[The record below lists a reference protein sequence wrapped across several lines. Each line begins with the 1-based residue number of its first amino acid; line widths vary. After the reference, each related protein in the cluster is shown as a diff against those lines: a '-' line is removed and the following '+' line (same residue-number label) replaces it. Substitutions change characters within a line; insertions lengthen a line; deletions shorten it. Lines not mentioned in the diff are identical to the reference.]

1 MRTLKRKMKE
11 VALAI
16 PDKYSHI
23 DFTPPEGARKA
34 AERALRRRADKPQSQ
49 RGMTAVGIARARD
62 LIAGKRL
69 SPETVKRMLAYFT
82 RHEVDKQ
89 GSTWDGYGKGRQ
101 AWDGWGG
108 DAGFAWARKVVKQ
121 MNAADNKTTSLRA
134 YGEAMQVSPQAT
146 YDVPDGLTL
155 GKAFK
160 TLALGQVSSR
170 MSGEAI
176 GAEIDRELLEE
187 MVRVYQDRRDADPV
201 IIDWQHATSPFG
213 GGTPAPPESGS
224 ALGLIVDLELREDGL
239 YAVPA
244 YNERGLKVVKDAG
257 GVLWSSPEYLQGE
270 IFTRDGGEKVGDA
283 QLLAITLTPRP
294 AQSHHKIDRV
304 TLSEKELIMDDM
316 SVDDLKSALAAKDAM
331 VKELEQKIKD
341 MMEDSEASMAGEMS
355 AEEMAEE
362 PKKDEEPGSEDELKK
377 NKLSEES
384 SEELTDEPKEVSPP
398 AVQAMSEVTLL
409 SEINKLRAVNNQLSE
424 RLGKIEAEKLAV
436 ERREAVSAL
445 LREGKVA
452 PAEQPAVE
460 AAWDQRTSQPVFWSM
475 FSERP
480 AGFAV
485 PLNEV
490 GHGASGE
497 ELTKAQLVDRV
508 KALAS
513 DKSISFEAALN
524 LFREQHPQDYL
535 SAFGG

>member
-1 MRTLKRKMKE
+1 MRSLKRKLK
-11 VALAI
+11 VLAV

-23 DFTPPEGARKA
+23 DFTPPQGAQKA
-34 AERALRRRADKPQSQ
+34 AERALRRRAEKPQSQ

-69 SPETVKRMLAYFT
+69 SPETVRRMLAFFT

-89 GSTWDGYGKGRQ
+89 GSTWDDYGKGRQ

-121 MNAADNKTTSLRA
+121 MKAADNKTTSLRA

-176 GAEIDRELLEE
+176 GAEINSELLEE

-201 IIDWQHATSPFG
+201 IIDWQHATSPFS

-270 IFTRDGGEKVGDA
+270 IFTRDGGDKVGDA

-316 SVDDLKSALAAKDAM
+316 SVDDLKAALAAKDAM
-331 VKELEQKIKD
+331 VKELEQQIKD

-362 PKKDEEPGSEDELKK
+362 PKKDDELKSDEDELKK
-377 NKLSEES
+377 NKLSEDP
-384 SEELTDEPKEVSPP
+384 SEEPTDEPKEVKPP
-398 AVQAMSEVTLL
+398 AVQAMSEATLL
-409 SEINKLRAVNNQLSE
+409 SEINKLRAVNTQLSE
-424 RLGKIEAEKLAV
+424 RLGKIEAEKTAV

-497 ELTKAQLVDRV
+497 ELTKAKLVDRV

-513 DKSISFEAALN
+513 DKSLSFEAALN

>member
-1 MRTLKRKMKE
+1 
-11 VALAI
+11 
-16 PDKYSHI
+16 
-23 DFTPPEGARKA
+23 
-34 AERALRRRADKPQSQ
+34 
-49 RGMTAVGIARARD
+49 
-62 LIAGKRL
+62 
-69 SPETVKRMLAYFT
+69 
-82 RHEVDKQ
+82 
-89 GSTWDGYGKGRQ
+89 
-101 AWDGWGG
+101 
-108 DAGFAWARKVVKQ
+108 
-121 MNAADNKTTSLRA
+121 
-134 YGEAMQVSPQAT
+134 MQVSPQAT

-176 GAEIDRELLEE
+176 GAEINRELLEE

-362 PKKDEEPGSEDELKK
+362 PKKDEEPESEKMGYKSEDELKK
-377 NKLSEES
+377 NKLSEDP
-384 SEELTDEPKEVSPP
+384 SEEPTDEPKEVSPP
-398 AVQAMSEVTLL
+398 AVQAMSEATLL

-497 ELTKAQLVDRV
+497 ELTKAKLVDRV

>member
-1 MRTLKRKMKE
+1 
-11 VALAI
+11 
-16 PDKYSHI
+16 
-23 DFTPPEGARKA
+23 
-34 AERALRRRADKPQSQ
+34 
-49 RGMTAVGIARARD
+49 
-62 LIAGKRL
+62 
-69 SPETVKRMLAYFT
+69 
-82 RHEVDKQ
+82 
-89 GSTWDGYGKGRQ
+89 
-101 AWDGWGG
+101 
-108 DAGFAWARKVVKQ
+108 
-121 MNAADNKTTSLRA
+121 
-134 YGEAMQVSPQAT
+134 
-146 YDVPDGLTL
+146 
-155 GKAFK
+155 
-160 TLALGQVSSR
+160 
-170 MSGEAI
+170 
-176 GAEIDRELLEE
+176 
-187 MVRVYQDRRDADPV
+187 
-201 IIDWQHATSPFG
+201 
-213 GGTPAPPESGS
+213 
-224 ALGLIVDLELREDGL
+224 
-239 YAVPA
+239 
-244 YNERGLKVVKDAG
+244 
-257 GVLWSSPEYLQGE
+257 
-270 IFTRDGGEKVGDA
+270 
-283 QLLAITLTPRP
+283 
-294 AQSHHKIDRV
+294 
-304 TLSEKELIMDDM
+304 MDDM

-362 PKKDEEPGSEDELKK
+362 PKKDEEPESEKMGYKSEDELKK
-377 NKLSEES
+377 NKLSEDP
-384 SEELTDEPKEVSPP
+384 SEEPTDEPKNVSPP
-398 AVQAMSEVTLL
+398 AVQAMSEATLL

-497 ELTKAQLVDRV
+497 ELTKAKLVDRV

>member
-1 MRTLKRKMKE
+1 MRSLKRKLK
-11 VALAI
+11 VLAV

-23 DFTPPEGARKA
+23 DFTPPQGAQKA
-34 AERALRRRADKPQSQ
+34 AERALRRRAEKPQSQ

-62 LIAGKRL
+62 IIAGKRL
-69 SPETVKRMLAYFT
+69 SPETVRRMLAFFT

-89 GSTWDGYGKGRQ
+89 GSTWDEYGKGRQ

-201 IIDWQHATSPFG
+201 IIDWQHATSPFS
-213 GGTPAPPESGS
+213 GGTPAPQESGS

-316 SVDDLKSALAAKDAM
+316 SVDDLKAALAAKDAM
-331 VKELEQKIKD
+331 VKELEQQIKD

-355 AEEMAEE
+355 DEKMAEE
-362 PKKDEEPGSEDELKK
+362 PKKDEEEEPKMMADDSDPNK
-377 NKLSEES
+377 NKLSEDP
-384 SEELTDEPKEVSPP
+384 SEEPTDEPKEVAPP
-398 AVQAMSEVTLL
+398 AVQAMSEATLL
-409 SEINKLRAVNNQLSE
+409 SEINKLRAVNTQLSE
-424 RLGKIEAEKLAV
+424 RLGKIEAEKVAV

-460 AAWDQRTSQPVFWSM
+460 AAWDQRTSQPVFWAM

-497 ELTKAQLVDRV
+497 ELTKAKLVDRV

-535 SAFGG
+535 